1 MKKNILASFLS
12 AVFLVAAASLASADD
27 YIYKSRN
34 KLDFVKLDSAKKDE
48 KEGINHP
55 HDFDPEQIRAV
66 LSSLSFNKKILMLK
80 DVENRNLFDDENV
93 SFLTPHLVEAFKK
106 AKPDQV
112 VVVSYFT
119 RDTHV
124 IIQNDRLTIFRAYL
138 KSDGLHLKFTKL
150 YAKLLG
156 DRGTLGAERAADSAR
171 GLRVS
176 LELQPG
182 QNRLAWDPEEIVVDL
197 AQLKSP
203 APAPTKVEPVKPA
216 KKEVVRKIKTEAPV
230 AEPVK
235 TPVSASPAGSKSVRD
250 RLQELDQLRKDALIT
265 EKEYQAKKK
274 ELLNQL

>member
-1 MKKNILASFLS
+1 MKKNIFVLFLLSFVCVVS
-12 AVFLVAAASLASADD
+12 AASADD

-34 KLDFVKLDSAKKDE
+34 KLDFVKLDTAKKDE
-48 KEGINHP
+48 KETGINHP
-55 HDFDPEQIRAV
+55 HDFEPDQIRAV
-66 LSSLSFNKKILMLK
+66 LSSLNFNKKIIMLK
-80 DVENRNLFDDENV
+80 DVENRNLFDAENV
-93 SFLTPHLVEAFKK
+93 EFLTPHLVEAFKK

-138 KSDGLHLKFTKL
+138 KNDGLHLKFTKM

-156 DRGTLGAERAADSAR
+156 DVGTLGVDRMAQNAR
-171 GLRVS
+171 GIRVS

-182 QNRLAWDPEEIVVDL
+182 QNRVAWDPEEIVMDL

-203 APAPTKVEPVKPA
+203 ASVKEEPVKKVA
-216 KKEVVRKIKTEAPV
+216 KKEIVRKTKTE
-230 AEPVK
+230 
-235 TPVSASPAGSKSVRD
+235 TPAVETPAKVSSNGDGSKSVRD

-274 ELLNQL
+274 DLLKEL